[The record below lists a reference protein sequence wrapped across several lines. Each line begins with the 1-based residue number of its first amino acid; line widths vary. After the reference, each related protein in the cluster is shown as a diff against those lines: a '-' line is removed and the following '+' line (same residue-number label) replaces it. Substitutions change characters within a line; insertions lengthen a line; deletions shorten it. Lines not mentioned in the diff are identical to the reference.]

1 MRRITRSGNQGLAKR
16 VPKLFDYKV
25 QTSELGGLEGQ
36 DEGGYISNSS
46 EKTIAILGKIK
57 PIKTLM
63 NSIDLEV
70 PIGKEKDQLTLPFGT
85 LVNLGLFGNGVL
97 RLKWVQ
103 MCHLQKK
110 RTLGLA

>member
-1 MRRITRSGNQGLAKR
+1 
-16 VPKLFDYKV
+16 
-25 QTSELGGLEGQ
+25 
-36 DEGGYISNSS
+36 
-46 EKTIAILGKIK
+46 
-57 PIKTLM
+57 M

>member
-1 MRRITRSGNQGLAKR
+1 
-16 VPKLFDYKV
+16 
-25 QTSELGGLEGQ
+25 
-36 DEGGYISNSS
+36 
-46 EKTIAILGKIK
+46 
-57 PIKTLM
+57 M

-103 MCHLQKK
+103 MCHLQWTHWQVERAPDGSEGSSRK
-110 RTLGLA
+110 